1 MLRPHVWETMM
12 QQILSPSAAVI
23 NLDGREV
30 LSFAGCSYL
39 GLAAVPELLQ
49 AGAKALVDQGATA
62 QLARHYHAQSPAN
75 IDAEAE
81 ARRFFGTSGAM
92 YFGGG
97 YLFAII
103 ALAGIAADYDVAI
116 LDETAHFC
124 IFDGARA
131 AQKEI
136 CTFKHCDP
144 DDLERAVSATVAK
157 GKRFAVATD
166 GMFPTFGRVAPLA
179 DYARII
185 APYDA
190 WLIVDESHSFG
201 SVGESGRGAAEL
213 QGVAGPKTL
222 IGGSLSK
229 GYGAFGGIA
238 VGTAEAIE
246 RLWQSPVARGSAAGM
261 SAGAAMSAESFRYIR
276 RNPRVLAQLKANTT
290 HLRSLLRGLGLQFED
305 VDGPVVA
312 FAHGSADQMRAAQQA
327 LLEEGIYI
335 LYSTYVGAGP
345 EGVLRIAAF
354 ADHKPE
360 HFERLAQALTRK
372 LL

>member
-1 MLRPHVWETMM
+1 MPHPQNQEAMVQHIE
-12 QQILSPSAAVI
+12 SPSAAVI
-23 NLDGREV
+23 TVGGREV

-49 AGAKALVDQGATA
+49 AGAKALLDQGPTA
-62 QLARHYHAQSPAN
+62 QLARHYNVQSPAN
-75 IDAEAE
+75 IDVEAE
-81 ARRFFGTSGAM
+81 ACRFFGTTGAM

-97 YLFAII
+97 YLFAMI
-103 ALAGIAADYDVAI
+103 ALAGVSADYDVAI
-116 LDETAHFC
+116 CDETAHFC

-136 CTFKHCDP
+136 RTFKHCDP
-144 DDLERAVSATVAK
+144 ADLERVVAATIAE
-157 GKRFAVATD
+157 GKRFVVATD

-179 DYARII
+179 DYARIL
-185 APYDA
+185 APHDA

-201 SVGESGRGAAEL
+201 SVGKQGRGAAEL
-213 QGVAGPKTL
+213 HGVTGEKTL

-238 VGTAEAIE
+238 LGTTDAIE

-261 SAGAAMSAESFRYIR
+261 AAGAAMSAESFRYIR
-276 RNPRVLAQLKANTT
+276 KNPQILTQLKDNTAQL
-290 HLRSLLRGLGLQFED
+290 RSTLRGIGLRFED
-305 VDGPVVA
+305 VEGPVVA
-312 FAHGSADQMRAAQQA
+312 FAHGSSEAMRAAQQA
-327 LLEEGIYI
+327 LLEDGIYI

-360 HFERLAQALTRK
+360 HFERLSQALKRH

>member
-1 MLRPHVWETMM
+1 M
-12 QQILSPSAAVI
+12 QQIQSPSAAVI
-23 NLDGREV
+23 SLDGREV

-39 GLAAVPELLQ
+39 GLAAVPELLR

-97 YLFAII
+97 YLFAMI
-103 ALAGIAADYDVAI
+103 AFAGIATDYDVAI

-144 DDLERAVSATVAK
+144 ADLERAVAAVVAE
-157 GKRFAVATD
+157 GKRFVVATD
-166 GMFPTFGRVAPLA
+166 GMFPTFGRVAPLGR
-179 DYARII
+179 YARII
-185 APYDA
+185 APHDA

-201 SVGESGRGAAEL
+201 SVGESGRGASEL
-213 QGVAGPKTL
+213 HGVAGPKTL

-238 VGTAEAIE
+238 VGTAEVIE

-276 RNPRVLAQLKANTT
+276 RNPQILERLKTSTAQL
-290 HLRSLLRGLGLQFED
+290 RSAVRSIGLQFED
-305 VDGPVVA
+305 VEGPVVA
-312 FAHGSADQMRAAQQA
+312 FSHGTAAQMRAAQQA
-327 LLEEGIYI
+327 LLEDGIYI

-354 ADHKPE
+354 ADHEPE
-360 HFERLAQALTRK
+360 HFERLADALARE
-372 LL
+372 LSI